1 MESNISRDHIALE
14 AFKIMLEK
22 GICKRQS
29 FWNKI
34 LSFLGGSVVHE
45 KINLPNDD
53 SLVRNA
59 YRYADAMIAEREKD
73 NGGRQKEA

>member
-22 GICKRQS
+22 GICKKQS

-34 LSFLGGSVVHE
+34 AEFLGGVVKE
-45 KINLPNDD
+45 KINLPNDE
-53 SLVRNA
+53 SLARNA

>member
-22 GICKRQS
+22 GICKKQS

-34 LSFLGGSVVHE
+34 AEFFGGCVKE
-45 KINLPNDD
+45 KINLPNDE
-53 SLVRNA
+53 SLARNA
-59 YRYADAMIAEREKD
+59 YRYADAMIAEREKEVG
-73 NGGRQKEA
+73 NEAE

>member
-22 GICKRQS
+22 GISKRQS

-45 KINLPNDD
+45 KINLPNDE

-59 YRYADAMIAEREKD
+59 YRYADAMIAERNKEKSV
-73 NGGRQKEA
+73 EE

>member
-22 GICKRQS
+22 GISKKQS

-34 LSFLGGSVVHE
+34 AEFLGGSVHE
-45 KINLPNDD
+45 KINLPNDE
-53 SLVRNA
+53 SLARNA
-59 YRYADAMIAEREKD
+59 YRYADAMISEREKD

>member
-22 GICKRQS
+22 CISKRQS
-29 FWNKI
+29 FRNKI

-45 KINLPNDD
+45 KINLPNDE
-53 SLVRNA
+53 SLARNA

>member
-34 LSFLGGSVVHE
+34 AEFLGGSVHE
-45 KINLPNDD
+45 KINLPNDE
-53 SLVRNA
+53 SLARNA

>member
-34 LSFLGGSVVHE
+34 LSFLGGSVHE
-45 KINLPNDD
+45 KINLPNDE

-59 YRYADAMIAEREKD
+59 YRYADAMIAERNKEKSV
-73 NGGRQKEA
+73 EE

>member
-22 GICKRQS
+22 GICKKQS

-34 LSFLGGSVVHE
+34 AEFFGGDFKE
-45 KINLPNDD
+45 KINLPNDE

>member
-22 GICKRQS
+22 CISKKQI

-34 LSFLGGSVVHE
+34 AEFLVGVAKE
-45 KINLPNDD
+45 KINLPNDE
-53 SLVRNA
+53 SLALNA

>member
-22 GICKRQS
+22 CISKRQS

-34 LSFLGGSVVHE
+34 AEFLGGVAKE
-45 KINLPNDD
+45 KINLPNDE
-53 SLVRNA
+53 SLARNA
-59 YRYADAMIAEREKD
+59 YRYADAMIAEREKEVR
-73 NGGRQKEA
+73 NESE

>member
-22 GICKRQS
+22 GICKKQS

-34 LSFLGGSVVHE
+34 AEFLGGVDKE
-45 KINLPNDD
+45 KINLPNDE
-53 SLVRNA
+53 SLARNA

>member
-14 AFKIMLEK
+14 AFKVMLEK
-22 GICKRQS
+22 GISKRQS

-34 LSFLGGSVVHE
+34 SSFFGGSVSE
-45 KINLPNDD
+45 KINLPNDE

-59 YRYADAMIAEREKD
+59 YRYADAMIAERNKEKSV
-73 NGGRQKEA
+73 EE

>member
-34 LSFLGGSVVHE
+34 AEFLGGVAKE
-45 KINLPNDD
+45 KINLPNDE
-53 SLVRNA
+53 SLARNA